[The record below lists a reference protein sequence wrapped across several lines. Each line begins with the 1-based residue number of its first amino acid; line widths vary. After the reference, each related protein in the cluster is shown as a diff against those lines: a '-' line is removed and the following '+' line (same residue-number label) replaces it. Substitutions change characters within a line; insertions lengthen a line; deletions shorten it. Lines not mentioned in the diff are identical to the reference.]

1 MTLVS
6 SSTRVIGV
14 EHKKLGGK
22 IAVDATQR
30 NGGENTST
38 CKEKKKKE
46 EAKTE
51 ILMESQNKEK
61 KFLFSCVLGHAI
73 YTSTIS

>member
-1 MTLVS
+1 MQHRETAEK
-6 SSTRVIGV
+6 TP
-14 EHKKLGGK
+14 
-22 IAVDATQR
+22 QR
-30 NGGENTST
+30 E
-38 CKEKKKKE
+38 EKKKKE

-61 KFLFSCVLGHAI
+61 TFLFSCVLGHAI